1 MGGKYIKEKG
11 EVFDQGQVVELQ
23 NPQPH
28 QFDRVPIT
36 EIFAN
41 ARKQSVFEK
50 VKGLIEA
57 QDIAKSDWLNEIVE
71 FKQSYL
77 KVTGGV
83 MEEEERKKARGT
95 RIINI
100 PDRESDADFLTKELS
115 PEFVENF
122 LKMNDADIYKFSKT
136 LNMGDEKTVGGGA
149 QSGESR
155 KWRMLSLIFLGMVI
169 EVFFTKGLRRLYK
182 VEASYWNKFSTKVDP
197 LKIKFE
203 FTRKLPSDL
212 LYAAEVMEKFW
223 GKLPKEVIYKLM
235 PFIENVQE
243 ILEQYE
249 AEYGVDLDNIPAN
262 IDDGNTQ

>member
-1 MGGKYIKEKG
+1 
-11 EVFDQGQVVELQ
+11 
-23 NPQPH
+23 
-28 QFDRVPIT
+28 
-36 EIFAN
+36 
-41 ARKQSVFEK
+41 
-50 VKGLIEA
+50 
-57 QDIAKSDWLNEIVE
+57 
-71 FKQSYL
+71 
-77 KVTGGV
+77 
-83 MEEEERKKARGT
+83 
-95 RIINI
+95 
-100 PDRESDADFLTKELS
+100 
-115 PEFVENF
+115 
-122 LKMNDADIYKFSKT
+122 
-136 LNMGDEKTVGGGA
+136 MGDEKTVGGGA